1 MKRGAR
7 LGFDHDKRM
16 MHRLQAL
23 LWDVDGTLAD
33 TEENGHRPAF
43 NAAFQKEGLDWHW
56 DAQTYRR
63 LLQVSGGRERIR
75 AWMHEQDHWP
85 EAANNDSEAWIEQ
98 LQLNKQQFYLQRI
111 TQGLIPLRPGIER
124 VLLEAQAAGLRQAV
138 VTTSGRNAVEG
149 LLASHPQLQS
159 CFALMICGED
169 VSRKKPDP
177 QAYRPALQALG
188 LEGASALAI
197 EDSPQG
203 MKAARG
209 ADLAVVI
216 TTADWHG
223 EATDLADAALVM
235 DHFDSKPTRLAD
247 LRDLLP

>member
-1 MKRGAR
+1 
-7 LGFDHDKRM
+7 M

-33 TEENGHRPAF
+33 TEERGHRPAF
-43 NAAFQKEGLDWHW
+43 NAAFQQEGLDWHW
-56 DAQTYRR
+56 DVLTYRR

-75 AWMHEQDHWP
+75 AWLKEQAQWP
-85 EAANNDSEAWIEQ
+85 EAAKHDTQAWIDQ
-98 LQLNKQQFYLQRI
+98 LQRNKQKFYRQRLE
-111 TQGLIPLRPGIER
+111 QGLIPLRPGIER
-124 VLLEAQAAGLRQAV
+124 VLLEAQAAGLLQAV
-138 VTTSGRNAVEG
+138 VTTSGRSAVEG
-149 LLASHPQLQS
+149 LLAGHLQLQT

-177 QAYRPALQALG
+177 QAYRLALKTLG
-188 LEGASALAI
+188 LDGASALAI

-223 EATDLADAALVM
+223 EVADLADASLVVE
-235 DHFDSKPTRLAD
+235 HLDSKPTGLAD
-247 LRDLLP
+247 LRDLLR